1 VSDARRCLIVDDEP
15 LARRVLETYVA
26 EHPMLALAGSCSNA
40 ADALALLQSAAIDIL
55 FVDIEMPKL
64 SGLALVRALPRPP
77 LVVFTTA
84 HREYAVEAFDV
95 AAADYLLK
103 PISRERFARTV
114 GRLLDGSGERV
125 AAPSGT
131 LYLRV
136 DQQLVRVAVDEI
148 DFVEACENY
157 VRVHTARRSWLTKRT
172 LSDVE
177 ASLPSDRF
185 LRVHRSFIVNLARI
199 ERVDGTAIEIGGREV
214 PVSRGMRAALV
225 GRLPLL

>member
-1 VSDARRCLIVDDEP
+1 MSDVRRCLVVDDEP

-26 EHPMLALAGSCSNA
+26 EHPLLLLAGSCGSA
-40 ADALALLQSAAIDIL
+40 GDALALLQAAAVDIL
-55 FVDIEMPKL
+55 FVDVEMPRL

-84 HREYAVEAFDV
+84 HSQYAVEAFDV

-114 GRLLDGSGERV
+114 ARLFGGVPERE
-125 AAPSGT
+125 ATQSGT

-136 DQQLVRVAVDEI
+136 GQQLVRVAIDEI

-177 ASLPSDRF
+177 AALPAERF
-185 LRVHRSFIVNLARI
+185 LRVHRSFLVNLARI
-199 ERVDGTAIEIGGREV
+199 ERVDGSALEIGGREV
-214 PVSRGMRAALV
+214 PVSRSMRAVLV
-225 GRLPLL
+225 ERLPLL